1 MGSARVDIFECVVST
16 RTCWSFVR
24 IRASDG
30 WIGYGECSDA
40 GADAAAAL
48 RHVAY
53 VVGGLTHVD
62 DAAPITS
69 AVGALLAGSPSLTQR
84 TLLGGVEHALCDLA
98 ARRAGE
104 PLWKWLGGAACSAV
118 PLYANINRVAG
129 TRLPEDVAVAGA
141 AAVGSGFGIVKC
153 APFDVPLAGYA
164 LGEAGLARL
173 RALRSAV
180 GADVSIYVDCHERL
194 AQDDV
199 LRILPDM
206 DRLDVAWLE
215 DATACTDLDG
225 LRALRSATAIPLAG
239 GEVVSTPA
247 EIRPAVE
254 HKLLDVVMPDVK
266 HSGGLLR
273 AAQLAASV
281 PEAQI
286 SPHNPSGPI
295 ATAVSAH
302 LAATLPNFTVLEY
315 AHGEAEW
322 RADIVGPA
330 EAVTDGHLHLTDMP
344 GLGVELLPTHSALR
358 HVSSLTV
365 EEK

>member
-1 MGSARVDIFECVVST
+1 VGSARLDLFECVVST
-16 RTCWSFVR
+16 RTRWSFVR
-24 IRASDG
+24 VRAADG
-30 WIGYGECSDA
+30 QTGYGECSDA
-40 GADAAAAL
+40 ASDAAAEL
-48 RHVAY
+48 PHVAA
-53 VVGGLTHVD
+53 VVAGLTHVD
-62 DAAPITS
+62 DAAPITA
-69 AVGALLAGSPSLTQR
+69 AVGALLAGSPSLARR
-84 TLLGGVEHALCDLA
+84 TVLGGVEQALCDLA
-98 ARRAGE
+98 SRRAGE
-104 PLWKWLGGAACSAV
+104 PLWKWLGGAARSGL

-129 TRLPEDVAVAGA
+129 PRLPRDVAAAGA
-141 AAVGSGFGIVKC
+141 AAVGSGFGTVKC

-173 RALRSAV
+173 RALRAAV

-199 LRILPDM
+199 LGILPDLH
-206 DRLDVAWLE
+206 RLDVAWLE
-215 DATACTDLDG
+215 DATVCTDLAG
-225 LRALRSATAIPLAG
+225 LRALRSATPIPLAG
-239 GEVVSTPA
+239 GEVASTPA

-266 HSGGLLR
+266 HAGGVLR
-273 AAQLAASV
+273 AAQLAAAV

-302 LAATLPNFTVLEY
+302 LAAALPNFSVLEY
-315 AHGEAEW
+315 AYGEVQW
-322 RADIVGPA
+322 RASIVGPA

-344 GLGVELLPTHSALR
+344 GLGVELLTTHSALH